1 MRPRLARTAIVA
13 ALTGAALL
21 IPAAAQAAQPTCQRL
36 HQQSGN
42 NVGLL
47 NGNNLDFLLD
57 PGLNVSDIALGLLGS
72 ASAGGGEHNVT
83 VSCGN

>member
-1 MRPRLARTAIVA
+1 MRPIRTAIVA
-13 ALTGAALL
+13 AAALVGAL
-21 IPAAAQAAQPTCQRL
+21 LLTPAAAQAAQPSCQRL

-57 PGLNVSDIALGLLGS
+57 PGFNVSDVALGLLGT
-72 ASAGGGEHNVT
+72 ASAGAGSHDAT
-83 VSCGN
+83 ASCGN